1 MAHWKQALDSSN
13 AKIWRPRQIYV
24 GENKRDFVPMED
36 REEKEIMNSKD
47 GVKELPHYQS
57 RRRLQ
62 ARL

>member
-24 GENKRDFVPMED
+24 GENKRDYVPMEN
-36 REEKEIMNSKD
+36 REEKEVMNSKD

>member
-24 GENKRDFVPMED
+24 GESKRDYVPMEN
-36 REEKEIMNSKD
+36 REEKEVTNSKD

>member
-1 MAHWKQALDSSN
+1 M
-13 AKIWRPRQIYV
+13 
-24 GENKRDFVPMED
+24 EN
-36 REEKEIMNSKD
+36 REEKEVTNSKD